1 MMKMYLIVCENYI
14 VFWLCD
20 KLIAI
25 GERHFTKTKFL
36 VTVKH
41 KQMLSNM
48 KQHFL
53 CMHMT

>member
-1 MMKMYLIVCENYI
+1 
-14 VFWLCD
+14 LCD